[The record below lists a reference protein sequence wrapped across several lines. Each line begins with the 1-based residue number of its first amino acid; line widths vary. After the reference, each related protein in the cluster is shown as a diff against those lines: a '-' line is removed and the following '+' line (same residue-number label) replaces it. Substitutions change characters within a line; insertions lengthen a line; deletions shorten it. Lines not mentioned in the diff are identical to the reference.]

1 MTTSSGRSNLIR
13 NVSKQINKRISD
25 LPEQTK
31 QSVIIDVRGQNVSRD
46 DLRDIKQKINE
57 RTNDVAEII
66 FKMD

>member
-1 MTTSSGRSNLIR
+1 L
-13 NVSKQINKRISD
+13 RISD

-46 DLRDIKQKINE
+46 VLRDIKQKIIE

>member
-1 MTTSSGRSNLIR
+1 M
-13 NVSKQINKRISD
+13 SKQINKRISD

-46 DLRDIKQKINE
+46 VLRDIKQKINE